1 MLLAVGAYEGGA
13 HALLLPQMPFR
24 GGARV
29 SKSLYAILITW
40 TPKGTE
46 IASKWFI
53 NKLASA
59 SAGVC
64 LPTRGVF
71 WAIYN

>member
-13 HALLLPQMPFR
+13 HALLLPQMPYR

-29 SKSLYAILITW
+29 SKRLYAILVTW

-59 SAGVC
+59 GCVPPNKGSVG
-64 LPTRGVF
+64 
-71 WAIYN
+71 AIYN